1 MHPAYSVIF
10 FTVASGAG
18 YGLLFLLALLALA
31 GGLPEDLWFGGTA
44 LILALALV
52 GAGLLSSTFH
62 LGRPERAWRAFSQ
75 WRSSWLSREGVLA
88 VASYP
93 SALLFGGSWAVGA
106 PWHLAASVTAALA
119 VATVAATAMIYAS
132 LKPVR
137 QWHNHWV
144 PMAYL
149 SLALM
154 SGALWFQFLASAFG
168 LRLPVI
174 DVLAPAAILVGFAVK
189 RSYWHWIDGTDAASS
204 PETATGLGHLG
215 AVRVLDPP
223 HTGPNFLQ
231 KEMGYRVARKHAT
244 KLRRVAQAAGFLGPF
259 AACALVPFLPTRLGA
274 FISGIA
280 VASVMLGLLV
290 ERWLFFAEAKHTI
303 TLYYGAEKV

>member
-1 MHPAYSVIF
+1 MYPAYSVIF

-31 GGLPEDLWFGGTA
+31 GGLPEHVWFGGTA
-44 LILALALV
+44 MVLALV
-52 GAGLLSSTFH
+52 LVGTGLLSSTFH

-93 SALLFGGSWAVGA
+93 AAIVFGAAWAVGA

-119 VATVAATAMIYAS
+119 AATVAATAMIYAS

-154 SGALWFQFLASAFG
+154 SGAIWLQFLALAFG

-174 DVLAPAAILVGFAVK
+174 QVLTPAAVLIGFAVK
-189 RSYWHWIDGTDAASS
+189 RSYWRWIDGTDAASN
-204 PETATGLGHLG
+204 PETATGLGYLG
-215 AVRVLDPP
+215 AVRLLDPP
-223 HTGPNFLQ
+223 HTTQNYLQ
-231 KEMGYRVARKHAT
+231 KEMGFRVARKHAA
-244 KLRRVAQAAGFLGPF
+244 KLRNLVQAAGFL
-259 AACALVPFLPTRLGA
+259 VPFGLCAPVLFLPIWLGA
-274 FISGIA
+274 VVSGVA

-290 ERWLFFAEAKHTI
+290 ERWLFFAEAKHTVM
-303 TLYYGAEKV
+303 LYYGAEKV